1 MPTSEDQDYGIDP
14 NVDWISRYLAYSD
27 GTPTPKLFRLWAAI
41 GAIAGTLERR
51 VFVSTAQSLMFPN
64 LFILLVAPPAVGKS
78 VAIDPIAGLWRDTQ
92 KIYVAP
98 DSVTKASLIDSLA
111 KADRKILVPNAVP
124 PTLLEYHSLACC
136 VSELGVLLP
145 SHDLEFLSAINI
157 MYDNRANYR
166 EERRTLGRSLDISRP
181 QLNILAG
188 SQPGFMASLLPEEAW
203 SMGTTSRMIMVY
215 AGQTPYVELFD
226 RPQADGGQYKALVK
240 SLTALTNLIGEARF
254 TTEAKA
260 RIRDWHKM
268 GGPPVPEHSKLE
280 HYRGRRII
288 NVLKLA
294 MISMASRTG
303 ALVIE
308 LCDVER
314 ALSWLLHAE
323 RLMPDVF
330 RHMVGKSDSQT
341 IQELHFFLF
350 REYAKNKKAL
360 HESVIYHF
368 LAQHAPS
375 DKISKIIEIAER
387 SNIIVRQ
394 AGTQFFIPRPKNEH
408 GVE

>member
-1 MPTSEDQDYGIDP
+1 MSNSEDQSYGIDES
-14 NVDWISRYLAYSD
+14 NDWITKYLAYSE
-27 GTPTPKLFRLWAAI
+27 GAPTPKLFRLWAAI

-78 VAIDPIAGLWRDTQ
+78 IAIDPIAGLWRDTQ
-92 KIYVAP
+92 KIHVAP
-98 DSVTKASLIDSLA
+98 DSVTKASLIDALV
-111 KADRKILVPNAVP
+111 KADRKILVPNASP
-124 PTLLEYHSLACC
+124 PQLLEYHSLACC

-145 SHDLEFLSAINI
+145 SHDLEFLSSINI

-166 EERRTLGRSLDISRP
+166 EERRTLNRTIDISRP

-226 RPQADGGQYKALVK
+226 RAAPDVGMYKELVKALTR
-240 SLTALTNLIGEARF
+240 LTDLIGEARF

-260 RIRDWHKM
+260 CIREWHKA
-268 GGPPVPEHSKLE
+268 GGPPIPEHSKLE

-303 ALVIE
+303 GLVIE
-308 LCDVER
+308 LCDVQR
-314 ALSWLLHAE
+314 ALGWLLHAE
-323 RLMPDVF
+323 KLMPDIF

-350 REYAKNKKAL
+350 REYAKNKKPL
-360 HESVIYHF
+360 HESVIFHF
-368 LAQHAPS
+368 LSQHAPS
-375 DKISKIIEIAER
+375 DKIPKIIEIAER
-387 SNIIVRQ
+387 SNIIVRV
-394 AGTQFFIPRPKNEH
+394 AGSPFYTPKPKNEH